1 MKRYEKTDYVDID
14 TGEILNYKNLKNDV
28 YKIEQEKTEIK
39 KQNGNEYIKTTKFI
53 RFIGRQQKLW

>member
-14 TGEILNYKNLKNDV
+14 TGEILNYKNLKNDI

-39 KQNGNEYIKTTKFI
+39 KQNGNEYSKTTKFI